1 MTDVLIKRELL
12 ERLLYVMDNYVTHET
27 PEEDQLRAILAAPRQ
42 PEGDEL
48 TAQRLRALLTY
59 DSDTGIFKWDV
70 NLNGAA
76 KRGSIA
82 GTIDTNGYVSIKID
96 KKFYRAHR
104 LAWLYVYGVW
114 PEKYI
119 DHINHVTTDNRIANL
134 RECDNSQNQCNQRV
148 QKRSKSGT
156 KGVTWHKATGK
167 WQVQCKLNGKNY
179 HGGTF
184 ESLEEA
190 VRVCADLRK
199 SIHEEFA
206 CER

>member
-1 MTDVLIKRELL
+1 MTKVTIDRELL
-12 ERLLYVMDNYVTHET
+12 ERLEHVTRNLVPHLQCHT
-27 PEEDQLRAILAAPRQ
+27 DLVAALAAPRQ
-42 PEGDEL
+42 PEGNEL

-59 DSDTGIFKWDV
+59 DRDTGIFKWDV

-96 KKFYRAHR
+96 KKFYRGHR

-114 PEKYI
+114 PEKYL
-119 DHINHVTTDNRIANL
+119 DHINHVTTDNRIENL

-148 QKRSKSGT
+148 QKKSKSGT

-184 ESLEEA
+184 ASLDEA
-190 VRVCADLRK
+190 VKVCADLRK
-199 SIHEEFA
+199 SIHKEFA